1 VQVPLSARNRPATG
15 GIGAARNFLWRH
27 WFFLRILIAK
37 GYPVRQKAKVRPY
50 HAPAGGWGSL
60 KAVAN
65 ILTQEE
71 VAVLGSEILMKQ
83 NKPGGFM
90 CVSCSWAKPAK
101 PHAFEFCENGA
112 KATAW
117 EVTDK
122 KVTPEFFAAHTLE
135 ELRTWSD
142 HELEEQGRLTDPM
155 RYDASTDKYVPVDW
169 ADAFRDIGAELN
181 KLNPRSV
188 IMYTSGRASLEAS
201 YMYQLFGRMYGTSN
215 FPDSSNMCHESTSV
229 ALPAV
234 IGVPVGTVLLPEF
247 ERTDCILFLGHNVT
261 TNAPRMLHPLQEAAQ
276 RGVPIISFNP
286 LRERGLERFTNP
298 QSPIQMVTGGTDMST
313 QYHQVRVGGDA
324 AAMVGICKLIIDADD
339 AAKAAGSPR
348 IIDTGFIKQHTSG
361 FEEFADFC
369 RQQAWSDLELAS
381 GLSQAAMADTADVYM
396 RSKAVIACYGMG
408 ITQHKHGVET
418 VKMIVNLLLLR
429 GNIGRPG
436 AGICPIRG
444 HSNVQG
450 QRTVGISEKTKLVPL
465 DKLKELYGFEPP
477 RWDGLTTVDACQGM
491 LKGEV
496 RGFVSL
502 GGNFLRAIPE
512 RSLMEPAWAN
522 LRLSVQI
529 ATKLNRSHI
538 VPGEVTY
545 LLPCLGR
552 IEIDMQASG
561 PQAVSMEDS
570 TACIHGSRAQ
580 REPVGKNALSE
591 PKIVAELA
599 KATLN
604 PNPKLDWDAWVADYS
619 RVRDAIERT
628 YPDQFK
634 DFNRRM
640 FEPGGFPRPLPAR
653 ERKWKTPN
661 GKANF
666 TVPKSAF
673 DPPVETDGV
682 YELMTMRADGQFNT
696 TIYNE
701 DDRFRG
707 IQGGRYV
714 VFINPEDMAELDLEQ
729 GDLVTLTTEAGDGVE
744 RSLSELQV
752 VPYDIPRRSIAGYY
766 PECNVLIPLWHFAEA
781 SKVPASKSIPVRISK
796 DAPVEY
802 AGAEEIPISAK

>member
-1 VQVPLSARNRPATG
+1 VKES
-15 GIGAARNFLWRH
+15 H
-27 WFFLRILIAK
+27 
-37 GYPVRQKAKVRPY
+37 VRQKANFKPY
-50 HAPAGGWGSL
+50 NAPAGGWGSL

-71 VAVLGSEILMKQ
+71 VAVLGSEILLKQ

-117 EVTDK
+117 EITDK
-122 KVTPEFFAAHTLE
+122 KVTPDFFSEHTLA

-142 HELEEQGRLTDPM
+142 HALEEQGRLVEPM

-229 ALPAV
+229 ALPEV

-247 ERTDCILFLGHNVT
+247 EHTDCILFLGHNVT

-298 QSPIQMVTGGTDMST
+298 QNPIQMIGGGTRMST
-313 QYHQVRVGGDA
+313 QYHQVRIGGDA
-324 AAMVGICKLIIDADD
+324 AAMVGICKLVIEADD
-339 AAKAAGSPR
+339 AAKAAGQPR
-348 IIDTGFIKQHTSG
+348 IVDIDFIAQHTAG
-361 FEEFADFC
+361 FEEFAAFC
-369 RQQAWSDLELAS
+369 LQQRWNDLERAS
-381 GLSQAAMADTADVYM
+381 GLTRAAMADTADIYM
-396 RSKAVIACYGMG
+396 RSNAVIACYGMG

-418 VKMIVNLLLLR
+418 AKMIVNLLLLR
-429 GNIGRPG
+429 GNIGKSG

-465 DKLKELYGFEPP
+465 DKLAELYGFEPP
-477 RWDGLTTVDACQGM
+477 RWDGLTTVDACKGM
-491 LKGEV
+491 IKDEV

-502 GGNFLRAIPE
+502 GGNFLRAVPE
-512 RSLMEPAWAN
+512 RSLMEPAWGR

-538 VPGEVTY
+538 VPAEISY

-552 IEIDMQASG
+552 IEIDNQATG
-561 PQAVSMEDS
+561 QQAVSMEDS
-570 TACIHGSRAQ
+570 TACIHGSRAV
-580 REPVGKNALSE
+580 REPVGDNLLSE
-591 PKIVAELA
+591 PRIVAEMA
-599 KATLN
+599 KATLK
-604 PNPKLDWDAWVADYS
+604 PNPKLNWDAWVADYS

-634 DFNRRM
+634 DFNKRM
-640 FEPGGFPRPLPAR
+640 FDPGGFPRPLAAR

-673 DPPVETDGV
+673 DPPVETDSV

-707 IQGGRYV
+707 IQGSRYV
-714 VFINPEDMAELDLEQ
+714 VFINPDDMAELDLKQ
-729 GDLVTLTTEAGDGVE
+729 GDLITLSTEANDGIE

-752 VPYDIPRRSIAGYY
+752 VPFDIPRKSIAGYY
-766 PECNVLIPLWHFAEA
+766 PECNGLIPLWHHADG
-781 SKVPASKSIPVRISK
+781 SKVPASKSIPVRIAK
-796 DAPVEY
+796 DAPIRY
-802 AGAEEIPISAK
+802 LGTGEIPIDARG

>member
-1 VQVPLSARNRPATG
+1 M
-15 GIGAARNFLWRH
+15 
-27 WFFLRILIAK
+27 
-37 GYPVRQKAKVRPY
+37 RQKAKVKPY
-50 HAPAGGWGSL
+50 SAPAGGWGSL

-65 ILTQEE
+65 ILTREE
-71 VAVLGSEILMKQ
+71 IAILGSEILLKQ
-83 NKPGGFM
+83 NKSGGYM

-101 PHAFEFCENGA
+101 PHLFEFCENGA

-117 EVTDK
+117 EITDK
-122 KVTPEFFAAHTLE
+122 KVTPEFFATHTLS

-142 HELEEQGRLTDPM
+142 HELEAQGRLTDPM
-155 RYDASTDKYVPVDW
+155 RYDASVDKYVPVDW
-169 ADAFRDIGAELN
+169 TEAFRAIGAELN
-181 KLNPRSV
+181 QLDPRSV
-188 IMYTSGRASLEAS
+188 VMYTSGRASLEAS

-229 ALPAV
+229 ALPEV
-234 IGVPVGTVLLPEF
+234 IGVPVGTVLLPDF
-247 ERTDCILFLGHNVT
+247 DHTDCIFLFGHNTT

-276 RGVPIISFNP
+276 RGVPIITFNP

-298 QSPIQMVTGGTDMST
+298 QNPIQMVIGGTRIST

-324 AAMVGICKLIIDADD
+324 AAIVGMCKVIIDADD
-339 AAKAAGSPR
+339 AAKAAGQLR
-348 IIDTGFIKQHTSG
+348 LIDVDFIGQHTSG
-361 FEEFADFC
+361 FEEFAAFC
-369 RQQAWSDLELAS
+369 RRQQWDGLERVS
-381 GLSQAAMADTADVYM
+381 GLSRAAITDAANVYM
-396 RSKAVIACYGMG
+396 ASKAVIANYGMG
-408 ITQHKHGVET
+408 VTQHKHGVES

-429 GNIGRPG
+429 GNIGKPG
-436 AGICPIRG
+436 AGISPIRG

-465 DKLKELYGFEPP
+465 DKLAELYGFEPP
-477 RWDGLTTVDACQGM
+477 RWDGLTTVDACQGII
-491 LKGEV
+491 KGDV

-502 GGNFLRAIPE
+502 GGNFLRAVPE
-512 RSLMEPAWAN
+512 RALMEPAWAK

-538 VPGEVTY
+538 VPGEITY

-552 IEIDMQASG
+552 IEIDAQASG
-561 PQAVSMEDS
+561 PQAVAMEDS
-570 TACIHGSRAQ
+570 TACIHGSRGQ
-580 REPVGKNALSE
+580 RKPVAANLLSE
-591 PKIVAELA
+591 PKIIAGLA
-599 KATLN
+599 KATLK

-619 RVRDAIERT
+619 QVRDAIERT
-628 YPDQFK
+628 YPEQFK
-634 DFNRRM
+634 DINRRM

-666 TVPKSAF
+666 TVPRSAF
-673 DPPVETDGV
+673 DPPVEADGV

-714 VFINPEDMAELDLEQ
+714 VFINPDDMAELDLRQ
-729 GDLVTLTTEAGDGVE
+729 GDLVTLSTEASDGVE
-744 RSLSELQV
+744 RSLRGLQV
-752 VPYDIPRRSIAGYY
+752 VPYDIPRRSFAGYY
-766 PECNVLIPLWHFAEA
+766 PECNGLIPLWHFAEG
-781 SKVPASKSIPVRISK
+781 SKVPAAKSIPVRISR
-796 DAPVEY
+796 DVPLEY
-802 AGAEEIPISAK
+802 AGVEEIPISAK

>member
-1 VQVPLSARNRPATG
+1 
-15 GIGAARNFLWRH
+15 
-27 WFFLRILIAK
+27 
-37 GYPVRQKAKVRPY
+37 VRQKATVKPY
-50 HAPAGGWGSL
+50 NAPAGGWGSL

-71 VAVLGSEILMKQ
+71 VAILGSEILLKQ
-83 NKPGGFM
+83 NKPGGYM

-117 EVTDK
+117 EITDK
-122 KVTPEFFAAHTLE
+122 KVTPEFFAAHTLS
-135 ELRTWSD
+135 ELRSWSD

-155 RYDASTDKYVPVDW
+155 RYDASTDKYVPVEW
-169 ADAFRDIGAELN
+169 AEAFREIGAELN
-181 KLNPRSV
+181 KLDRRSV

-201 YMYQLFGRMYGTSN
+201 YMYQLFGRMYRTSN

-229 ALPAV
+229 ALPEV
-234 IGVPVGTVLLPEF
+234 IGVPVGTVLLPDF
-247 ERTDCILFLGHNVT
+247 EHTDCILFFGHNTT

-276 RGVPIISFNP
+276 RGVPIITFNP

-298 QSPIQMVTGGTDMST
+298 QNPIQMIAGGTRIST

-324 AAMVGICKLIIDADD
+324 AAIVGMCKLIIDADD
-339 AAKAAGSPR
+339 AAKAAGRPR
-348 IIDTGFIKQHTSG
+348 IIDTEFIAQHTSG
-361 FEEFADFC
+361 FEEFAAFC
-369 RQQAWSDLELAS
+369 RQQPWDELERVS
-381 GLSQAAMADTADVYM
+381 GLGRAAMTEAADVYAK
-396 RSKAVIACYGMG
+396 SNAVIANYGMG
-408 ITQHKHGVET
+408 ITQHRHGVET

-429 GNIGRPG
+429 GNIGKPG
-436 AGICPIRG
+436 AGISPIRG

-465 DKLKELYGFEPP
+465 DKLAELYGFEPP
-477 RWDGLTTVDACQGM
+477 RWDGLTTVDACKGII
-491 LKGEV
+491 KGEV

-502 GGNFLRAIPE
+502 GGNFLRAVPE
-512 RSLMEPAWAN
+512 RSLMEPAWAK

-538 VPGEVTY
+538 VPGEVSY

-552 IEIDMQASG
+552 IEIDRQASG
-561 PQAVSMEDS
+561 PQVVSMEDS

-580 REPVGKNALSE
+580 REPVGKNVLSE

-599 KATLN
+599 KATLK
-604 PNPKLDWDAWVADYS
+604 PNPKLDWDAWVADYA

-634 DFNRRM
+634 DFNQRM
-640 FEPGGFPRPLPAR
+640 FEPGGFPRPLAAR
-653 ERKWKTPN
+653 ERKWKTPA

-666 TVPKSAF
+666 TVPKAAF
-673 DPPVETDGV
+673 DPPVETERV

-714 VFINPEDMAELDLEQ
+714 VFINPDDMAELELRP
-729 GDLVTLTTEAGDGVE
+729 GDLVTLRTEANDGIE
-744 RSLSELQV
+744 RSLRELQV

-766 PECNVLIPLWHFAEA
+766 PECNGLIPLWHFAEG
-781 SKVPASKSIPVRISK
+781 SKVPAAKSIPVRISK
-796 DAPVEY
+796 DVPLEY
-802 AGAEEIPISAK
+802 IEAEEIPISAL